1 MSKKRYR
8 DKNKKSQKTV
18 KSAQVSESF
27 SMAKAVKNVNSMPG
41 VDDHILFKI
50 PVMFI
55 TFTVY
60 IADLLLYKKTSDL
73 SFNAQFRPISV
84 FDVIFVF
91 CTNLQT
97 CTLFLFSL
105 LYQFYPRKQNS
116 DKTM

>member
-1 MSKKRYR
+1 MKFSEMSRKRYR
-8 DKNKKSQKTV
+8 DKNKENQKTV

-73 SFNAQFRPISV
+73 SFNAQFLPN
-84 FDVIFVF
+84 F
-91 CTNLQT
+91 CFRRNICFLHKVTNLHSVS
-97 CTLFLFSL
+97 FLFALSIL
-105 LYQFYPRKQNS
+105 S
-116 DKTM
+116 